1 MISVFLRFVEML
13 EEIHR
18 GRRPR
23 KNHKPVVIP
32 SPPYDYFAFIQ
43 TSAAQIKKRQNPDQ
57 TTAPAK
63 KKTSRSV
70 D

>member
-1 MISVFLRFVEML
+1 ML

-23 KNHKPVVIP
+23 KNHKPVGIP

-43 TSAAQIKKRQNPDQ
+43 TSTALLKKRQNQELAP
-57 TTAPAK
+57 APAK